1 MDNARAHKIG
11 EMELPRR
18 ERQAMDI
25 LYTQGKRSVAEIRDQ
40 LPGDPKYSAARMLM
54 QRLHKKGLVTF
65 HMEGPK
71 YIYSAI
77 TPKRTAG
84 EAALGKLVQTFF
96 NGSTSNAFNA
106 LLGASSEKLSDEEF
120 RELEALINQAKE
132 DRK

>member
-1 MDNARAHKIG
+1 MDDPRVHKARAT
-11 EMELPRR
+11 ELPRR

-25 LYTQGKRSVAEIRDQ
+25 LYSRGKLSVADIRDQ
-40 LPGDPKYSAARMLM
+40 LPGDPNYSAARMLM

-65 HMEGPK
+65 HMAGPK

-84 EAALGKLVQTFF
+84 EAALEKLVHTFF

-132 DRK
+132 DRQ